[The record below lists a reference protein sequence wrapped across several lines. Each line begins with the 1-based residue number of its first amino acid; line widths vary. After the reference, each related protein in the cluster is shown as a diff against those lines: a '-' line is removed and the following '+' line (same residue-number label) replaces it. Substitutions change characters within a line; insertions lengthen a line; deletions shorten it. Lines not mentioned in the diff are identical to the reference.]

1 MPQPEQ
7 DSPQLP
13 APPPVFL
20 LVFLALGFG
29 WHVIFPLSIG
39 PVSLLR
45 LTGGGIILAAGAL
58 ALWARQVMLRAGTN
72 IRPTLPALSLVA
84 AGPYR
89 FTRNPMYLSLCL
101 LQLGFGLVL
110 ADAWPVLLT
119 PALVAVLHWG
129 VIRREEKYLRA
140 KFGEPYR
147 QYLERVRRWI

>member
-1 MPQPEQ
+1 MSAPEK

-20 LVFLALGFG
+20 LLFLTVGGGLHA
-29 WHVIFPLSIG
+29 VFPLSIG
-39 PVSLLR
+39 PASLLR
-45 LTGGGIILAAGAL
+45 LAGGGIILAAVAL
-58 ALWARQVMLRAGTN
+58 VLWARQTMVRAGTN
-72 IRPTLPALSLVA
+72 IRPTLPALTLVA

-89 FTRNPMYLSLCL
+89 FTRNPMYLSLSL

-119 PALVAVLHWG
+119 LPLVAVLHWG
-129 VIRREEKYLRA
+129 VIRREENYLRA